1 MLARASSLF
10 LPHLELLSKEKRFML
25 TNESINV
32 QEEEIIKRNCNDEL
46 ILNKIP
52 QVGPLIS

>member
-1 MLARASSLF
+1 MLAGASSLF
-10 LPHLELLSKEKRFML
+10 LPHLELLSKEKIFIL

-32 QEEEIIKRNCNDEL
+32 QEEIIKRNCNDEL

-52 QVGPLIS
+52 PVGPLIS